1 MSFPVQVTFR
11 NVAASP
17 AIEAWVQKQAEKLE
31 TFHQRIVRCRVVIDL
46 AHRHLRRGNR
56 YLIKVLLSVPGGQL
70 TARNLAA
77 PVDPEKLLEAGR
89 KVKKYEIAV
98 PQKEL
103 RQAIADAFH
112 SAGRQLQ
119 DMVRLQRGKVKTH
132 EGVVAQV
139 VEVFPSQGYGF
150 LETAEGRR
158 VYFHRNSV
166 LHDAFAD
173 LARGAIVRFAEEK
186 GEKGP
191 QATTVQLL
199 RPTQQRRRSRH
210 RKGGRGERGVSR
222 IEAA

>member
-1 MSFPVQVTFR
+1 MSFPVQVTYR
-11 NVAASP
+11 NVPASP
-17 AIEAWVQKQAEKLE
+17 AIEDWVRKQAEKLE
-31 TFHQRIVRCRVVIDL
+31 TFHPRIVRCRVVIDL

-56 YLIKVLLSVPGGQL
+56 FLVKVLLSVPGAQL

-89 KVKKYEIAV
+89 KVKRYEIAV

-173 LARGAIVRFAEEK
+173 LTRGAIVRFAEEK

-191 QATTVQLL
+191 QATTVQML
-199 RPTQQRRRSRH
+199 RPSQQRRRSR
-210 RKGGRGERGVSR
+210 RGKGARAERPVSR